1 MGGPWR
7 DRRFDPTT
15 WRTPA
20 ARVETQSEVV
30 GTAGTH
36 DYLTGIVIGYI
47 ASVLTS
53 IVIVLTFLRHG
64 W

>member
-7 DRRFDPTT
+7 DRRFDATT
-15 WRTPA
+15 WRTPS
-20 ARVETQSEVV
+20 ARVEAKV
-30 GTAGTH
+30 AGSPSAH
-36 DYLTGIVIGYI
+36 DNLVGIVIGYI

-53 IVIVLTFLRHG
+53 IAIMLTLLHKG

>member
-7 DRRFDPTT
+7 DRRFDAAA
-15 WRTPA
+15 WRTPV
-20 ARVETQSEVV
+20 ARVEGRAEVV
-30 GTAGTH
+30 EGGGR
-36 DYLTGIVIGYI
+36 DQLIGIVIGYI

-53 IVIVLTFLRHG
+53 VAVMLTVLHKG

>member
-7 DRRFDPTT
+7 DRRFDAAA
-15 WRTPA
+15 WRRPA
-20 ARVETQSEVV
+20 GHVEARTEAVE
-30 GTAGTH
+30 GGGRDH
-36 DYLTGIVIGYI
+36 LIGIVIGYI

-53 IVIVLTFLRHG
+53 VAVMLTVLHKG